1 MKLQFQVLRDGSE
14 IFQMD
19 FVSDERWQLDEF
31 SLVALTEFHKL
42 HPDILLQDED
52 VIIKW
57 AELQEPE

>member
-1 MKLQFQVLRDGSE
+1 MKMQFQVIRDGDV
-14 IFQMD
+14 IYYMD
-19 FVSDERWQLDEF
+19 FPIDERWQLDEF

-57 AELQEPE
+57 SELQESD

>member
-57 AELQEPE
+57 SELQESD

>member
-19 FVSDERWQLDEF
+19 FVSERWQLDEF

-57 AELQEPE
+57 SELQESD